1 MRGVGAVI
9 ILDLKRLWV
18 ERWRIVSNLG
28 QPLLYLFILGSGLGA
43 STMLGGGGYRHFI
56 FPGVLGLSILFTSVF
71 SAILI
76 VFDRQMGFLK
86 AVLVAPVPR
95 RAIAIGKIL
104 SGMIQGLIPALILLV
119 FIPVLGLPTGALHLL
134 ALIGAMTLAALTFSA
149 LGVAVAARF
158 ESTTVF
164 PIVIN
169 AVLLP
174 MFFVSGALFPL
185 GHTPMWLQGLAHAD
199 PVAYAIDLM
208 RGALLGKFYFPPW
221 LSLAVLCG
229 LILILTWLATRVFA
243 SGEDG

>member
-1 MRGVGAVI
+1 MRGVAAVI

-18 ERWRIVSNLG
+18 ERWRMVSNLG

-43 STMLGGGGYRHFI
+43 STMFGGGGYRHFI
-56 FPGVLGLSILFTSVF
+56 FPGVLGLSLLFTSVF
-71 SAILI
+71 AAILI

-104 SGMIQGLIPALILLV
+104 SGAIQGLIPALILIIFV
-119 FIPVLGLPTGALHLL
+119 PILGLPTGATQLL
-134 ALIGAMTLAALTFSA
+134 GLIGAMVLAALSFSA

-174 MFFVSGALFPL
+174 MFFISGALFPL
-185 GHTPMWLQGLAHAD
+185 ARTPAWLQGLAYAD

-208 RGALLGKFYFPPW
+208 RGALLGHFFFPLW

-229 LILILTWLATRVFA
+229 LVVILTWLATRVFA
-243 SGEDG
+243 SGEDA